1 MNRTLYHRRS
11 SALFVVLSFAC
22 AILTPVS
29 SRAQEN
35 SEVDR
40 TQSNAS
46 DSGCLDLGILR
57 RLPLS
62 VIVSCHSEQS
72 VEVAMPLNPDAQ
84 GYSRSK
90 SVRGAYE
97 FREYQL
103 TQPGQGDRAF
113 ENLMMLLPISGFTI
127 KYSSSPSTIT
137 ARKDDVWV
145 LINVNGEFYDVSA
158 VKQDAWAPVKD
169 AQGISQEMNARSRVA
184 IYGIAFSSSNQ
195 TIVEQKSRILGEVL
209 KYLNE
214 NPSLAVIV
222 ESHKVSPEGN
232 EQGDEEITGKRAE
245 VVVQWLVEHGIAADR
260 LQSKALGRSKPI
272 SENSTPLEVRQNDRV
287 ELVKA
292 PETPH

>member
-1 MNRTLYHRRS
+1 MNGTLYHRLL
-11 SALFVVLSFAC
+11 SAWLVVLSFAC
-22 AILTPVS
+22 ALLFPAS
-29 SRAQEN
+29 SLAQEN
-35 SEVDR
+35 SEIDK
-40 TQSNAS
+40 TQSDRN
-46 DSGCLDLGILR
+46 DSGCPDLGILR

-62 VIVSCHSEQS
+62 TIISCHSEQS
-72 VEVAMPLNPDAQ
+72 VEVTMPLNPDAQ

-103 TQPGQGDRAF
+103 TQPGQEDRAF
-113 ENLMMLLPISGFTI
+113 DNLMMLLPISGFTI

-137 ARKDDVWV
+137 ARKDDDWI
-145 LINVNGEFYDVSA
+145 LINVNGEFYNVSA
-158 VKQDAWAPVKD
+158 IKQNAWAAVKD
-169 AQGISQEMNARSRVA
+169 AQGIFREMDARSRAA
-184 IYGIAFSSSNQ
+184 IYGITFSPENQ

-222 ESHKVSPEGN
+222 ESHKMSPDGN
-232 EQGDEEITGKRAE
+232 EQGDEAITGKRAE
-245 VVVQWLVEHGIAADR
+245 AVVQWLVEHGIAANR

-272 SENSTPLEVRQNDRV
+272 SENSTPLEVRQNDRI

-292 PETPH
+292 PETPY